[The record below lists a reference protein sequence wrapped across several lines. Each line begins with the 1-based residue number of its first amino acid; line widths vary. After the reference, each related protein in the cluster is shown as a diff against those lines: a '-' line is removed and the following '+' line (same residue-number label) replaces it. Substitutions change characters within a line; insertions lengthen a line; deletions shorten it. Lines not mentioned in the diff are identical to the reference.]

1 MDQQIWIQR
10 KGCWAHMN
18 TLSMLMLTHKA
29 QWSRGG
35 SVWFMQRHWP
45 RRSLTQPGR
54 DWRMSQACGHL
65 AHHSLPVGESL
76 KFHCQWGL
84 GASAVICWHAFFDWN
99 VCCSLATRRL
109 PRQQI
114 AAARTAYCFAA
125 ARTAYSNTLIQTL
138 NPSLRPKTHCRQS
151 EHSAGWHT
159 TLTTPQSS
167 IW

>member
-1 MDQQIWIQR
+1 MMWINKFEYNAKAAGHTCHWTHCQ
-10 KGCWAHMN
+10 CWCSHIKRSEADVGQFD
-18 TLSMLMLTHKA
+18 L
-29 QWSRGG
+29 
-35 SVWFMQRHWP
+35 QRHWP

-138 NPSLRPKTHCRQS
+138 NPSLRP
-151 EHSAGWHT
+151 
-159 TLTTPQSS
+159 
-167 IW
+167 